1 MNKLG
6 EQLYNFRK
14 KRELSQQ
21 QMAYLLGIHRTYYTE
36 IENGRKIPGVET
48 VKAIKNLFE
57 KIDNFTK
64 KC

>member
-57 KIDNFTK
+57 KN
-64 KC
+64 